1 MSKKVYL
8 LWFGQTISWTGSA
21 MSFFAIGVW
30 IYETTGKASALST
43 ILFIVAIVGVVTGP
57 FGGVLADRFPRKT
70 LIIIFDLT
78 IAVLMC
84 VIGYFALN
92 DILTLPL
99 LIPFALAFGI
109 FEIAH
114 WTTWSAFL
122 GDVVKKNEV
131 TKVSAL
137 FESAEAISVLVGPI
151 GGAFIYS
158 FFGLTGVI
166 LVDVISCI
174 FGIATI
180 TLFKSKKVETKGK
193 MNVKNIYLD
202 LIEAYNWLKKQKGLL
217 TLVLILAICN
227 FLWGFTQVLLPPMIL
242 SFTDATGLGLVESSI
257 GLAFL
262 FGSILSLRLSDWLQG
277 NLKVA
282 IYCGLLGGLSLIL
295 GSIRPSIF
303 LLCVHGVIGGVSG
316 TMQYTV
322 SSGAWL
328 AITTEDIRGRALA
341 LRGTIAQMLRP
352 LGVLI
357 AGPLGDYLEFSFY
370 PDNVD
375 LLSPLVGIG
384 PGRGYAFFILFG
396 HNKYLVVLIYEKSLV
411 LLLLLPFCTEMNGV
425 VYVAVWILN
434 LNNKNLANLSKQVKD
449 ITNQ

>member
-8 LWFGQTISWTGSA
+8 LWFGQTVSWTGSS

-30 IYETTGKASALST
+30 IFETTGKASALST
-43 ILFIVAIVGVVTGP
+43 ILFTVAIVGVVTGP
-57 FGGVLADRFPRKT
+57 FGGVLADRFQRKT
-70 LIIIFDLT
+70 LIITFDLI

-84 VIGYFALN
+84 VIGYLALN
-92 DILTLPL
+92 EALTLTS

-137 FESAEAISVLVGPI
+137 FESAEAISVLIGPI

-166 LVDVISCI
+166 LVDVITCL

-180 TLFKSKKVETKGK
+180 TLFKSKKIETKS
-193 MNVKNIYLD
+193 NLSIKNIYFD

-217 TLVLILAICN
+217 SLVLILSACN
-227 FLWGFTQVLLPPMIL
+227 FLWGFTQVLIPPMIL
-242 SFTDATGLGLVESSI
+242 SFADATGLGIVESSV

-262 FGSILSLRLSDWLQG
+262 FGSVISLRLADWLQG

-282 IYCGLLGGLSLIL
+282 IYCGLLGGLALII
-295 GSIRPSIF
+295 GSVRPSIF
-303 LLCVHGVIGGVSG
+303 LLCVNGVIAGISG
-316 TMQYTV
+316 TVQYTV

-352 LGVLI
+352 LGVVI

-370 PDNVD
+370 PKNVD
-375 LLSPLVGIG
+375 MLSPLVGTG
-384 PGRGYAFFILFG
+384 PGRGYAFLYFLIGVF
-396 HNKYLVVLIYEKSLV
+396 YVVV
-411 LLLLLPFCTEMNGV
+411 WV
-425 VYVAVWILN
+425 VN
-434 LNNKNLANLSKQVKD
+434 FNNKNLKFLSKQVIE
-449 ITNQ
+449 ITNN

>member
-30 IYETTGKASALST
+30 IFETTGKASALST
-43 ILFIVAIVGVVTGP
+43 VLFVVAIVGVVTGP
-57 FGGVLADRFPRKT
+57 FGGVLADRFPRKK
-70 LIIIFDLT
+70 LIIAFDLT
-78 IAVLMC
+78 IASLMC
-84 VIGYFALN
+84 VIGYLALN
-92 DILTLPL
+92 DILTLTL

-158 FFGLTGVI
+158 FFGLPGVI
-166 LVDVISCI
+166 LFDVVTCFI
-174 FGIATI
+174 GIATI
-180 TLFKSKKVETKGK
+180 TLFKSKKVELKNK
-193 MNVKNIYLD
+193 LNFKNIYLD
-202 LIEAYNWLKKQKGLL
+202 LVEAYNWLKKQKGLL
-217 TLVLILAICN
+217 TLVLIFSIGN
-227 FLWGFTQVLLPPMIL
+227 FLWGFGSVLLPAMIL
-242 SFTDATGLGLVESSI
+242 SFTDAKGLGIVESSVGI
-257 GLAFL
+257 AFL
-262 FGSILSLRLSDWLQG
+262 LGSVISLRLSNWLQG

-295 GSIRPSIF
+295 GSIRPSII
-303 LLCVHGVIGGVSG
+303 LLCIHGVIGGVSG
-316 TMQYTV
+316 TVQYTV

-352 LGVLI
+352 LGVVI
-357 AGPLGDYLEFSFY
+357 AGPLGDYLEFTFY
-370 PDNVD
+370 PANVG
-375 LLSPLVGIG
+375 LLSPIVGTG
-384 PGRGYAFFILFG
+384 PGRGYAFLFFI
-396 HNKYLVVLIYEKSLV
+396 V
-411 LLLLLPFCTEMNGV
+411 GV
-425 VYVAVWILN
+425 AYVALWILN
-434 LNNKNLANLSKQVKD
+434 FNNKNLKNLSKQVKD
-449 ITNQ
+449 ITQL

>member
-30 IYETTGKASALST
+30 IFETTGKASALST
-43 ILFIVAIVGVVTGP
+43 VLFVVAIVGVVTGP
-57 FGGVLADRFPRKT
+57 FGGVLADRFPRKK
-70 LIIIFDLT
+70 LIIAFDLT
-78 IAVLMC
+78 IASLMC
-84 VIGYFALN
+84 VIGYLALN
-92 DILTLPL
+92 DILTLTL

-114 WTTWSAFL
+114 WTRWSAFL

-158 FFGLTGVI
+158 FFGLPGVI
-166 LVDVISCI
+166 LFDVVTCFI
-174 FGIATI
+174 GIATI
-180 TLFKSKKVETKGK
+180 TLFKSKKVEIKNK
-193 MNVKNIYLD
+193 LNFKNIYFD
-202 LIEAYNWLKKQKGLL
+202 LVEAYNWLKKQKGLL
-217 TLVLILAICN
+217 TLVLIFSIGN
-227 FLWGFTQVLLPPMIL
+227 FLWGFGSVLLPAMIL
-242 SFTDATGLGLVESSI
+242 SFTDAKGLGIVESSVGI
-257 GLAFL
+257 AFL
-262 FGSILSLRLSDWLQG
+262 LGSVISLRLSNWLQG

-295 GSIRPSIF
+295 GSIRPSII
-303 LLCVHGVIGGVSG
+303 LLCIHGVIGGVSG
-316 TMQYTV
+316 TVQYTV

-352 LGVLI
+352 LGVVI
-357 AGPLGDYLEFSFY
+357 AGPLGDYLEFTFY
-370 PDNVD
+370 PANVE
-375 LLSPLVGIG
+375 LLSPIVGTG
-384 PGRGYAFFILFG
+384 PGRGYAFLFFI
-396 HNKYLVVLIYEKSLV
+396 V
-411 LLLLLPFCTEMNGV
+411 GV
-425 VYVAVWILN
+425 AYVALWILN
-434 LNNKNLANLSKQVKD
+434 FNNKNLKNLSKQVKD
-449 ITNQ
+449 ITQL

>member
-30 IYETTGKASALST
+30 IFETTGKASALST
-43 ILFIVAIVGVVTGP
+43 VLFVVAIVGVVTGP
-57 FGGVLADRFPRKT
+57 FGGVLADRFPRKK
-70 LIIIFDLT
+70 LIIAFDLT
-78 IAVLMC
+78 IATLMC
-84 VIGYFALN
+84 VIGYLAIN
-92 DILTLPL
+92 DILTLTL

-158 FFGLTGVI
+158 FFGLPGVI
-166 LVDVISCI
+166 LFDVVTCFI
-174 FGIATI
+174 GIATI
-180 TLFKSKKVETKGK
+180 TLFKSKKVELKNK
-193 MNVKNIYLD
+193 LNFKNIYLD
-202 LIEAYNWLKKQKGLL
+202 LVEAYNWLKKQKGLL
-217 TLVLILAICN
+217 TLVLIFSIGN
-227 FLWGFTQVLLPPMIL
+227 FLWGFGSVLLPAMIL
-242 SFTDATGLGLVESSI
+242 SFTDAKGLGIVESSVGI
-257 GLAFL
+257 AFL
-262 FGSILSLRLSDWLQG
+262 LGSVISLRLSNWLQG

-295 GSIRPSIF
+295 GSIRPSII
-303 LLCVHGVIGGVSG
+303 LLCIHGVIGGVSG
-316 TMQYTV
+316 TVQYTV

-352 LGVLI
+352 LGVVI
-357 AGPLGDYLEFSFY
+357 AGPLGDYLEFTFY
-370 PDNVD
+370 PANVE
-375 LLSPLVGIG
+375 LLSPIVGTG
-384 PGRGYAFFILFG
+384 PGRGYALLFFIVG
-396 HNKYLVVLIYEKSLV
+396 VAYVVL
-411 LLLLLPFCTEMNGV
+411 
-425 VYVAVWILN
+425 WILN
-434 LNNKNLANLSKQVKD
+434 FNNKNLRDLSRQVKE
-449 ITNQ
+449 ITNN

>member
-8 LWFGQTISWTGSA
+8 LWFGQTVSWTGSS

-43 ILFIVAIVGVVTGP
+43 ILFIVAIVGVITGP

-70 LIIIFDLT
+70 LIIVFDLI

-84 VIGYFALN
+84 VIGYLALN
-92 DILTLPL
+92 DILTLTL

-122 GDVVKKNEV
+122 GDVVKKHEV

-137 FESAEAISVLVGPI
+137 FESAEAISVLIGPI

-158 FFGLTGVI
+158 FFGLPGVI
-166 LVDVISCI
+166 LVDLVTCF

-180 TLFKSKKVETKGK
+180 TFFKSKKIKTKGK
-193 MNVKNIYLD
+193 LNFKNTYFD
-202 LIEAYNWLKKQKGLL
+202 LVEAYNWLKKQKGLL
-217 TLVLILAICN
+217 ALVSIFSIGN
-227 FLWGFTQVLLPPMIL
+227 FLWGFTTVLIPPMIL
-242 SFTDATGLGLVESSI
+242 SFTDARGLGIVESSV

-262 FGSILSLRLSDWLQG
+262 FGSIISLRLADKLQG

-282 IYCGLLGGLSLIL
+282 IYMGLLGGLSLIL
-295 GSIRPSIF
+295 GSLRPSII
-303 LLCVHGVIGGVSG
+303 LLCIHGIIAGVSG
-316 TMQYTV
+316 TVQYTV

-328 AITTEDIRGRALA
+328 AITDENIRGRALA

-352 LGVLI
+352 LGVVI

-370 PDNVD
+370 PKNADV
-375 LLSPLVGIG
+375 LTQLVGSG
-384 PGRGYAFFILFG
+384 SGRGYAFLFFIIGVL
-396 HNKYLVVLIYEKSLV
+396 YVVL
-411 LLLLLPFCTEMNGV
+411 
-425 VYVAVWILN
+425 WIVN
-434 LNNKNLANLSKQVKD
+434 FNNKNLSNLSKQVKE
-449 ITNQ
+449 ITSN

>member
-8 LWFGQTISWTGSA
+8 LWFGQTVSWTGSA

-43 ILFIVAIVGVVTGP
+43 ILFTVAIVGVITGP
-57 FGGVLADRFPRKT
+57 FGGLLADRFPRKK
-70 LIIIFDLT
+70 LIIIFDLI

-84 VIGYFALN
+84 IICYLALN
-92 DILTLPL
+92 DMLTLTL

-137 FESAEAISVLVGPI
+137 FESAEAISVLIGPI

-166 LVDVISCI
+166 LVDIVTCL

-180 TLFKSKKVETKGK
+180 TFFKSKKVEIKSK
-193 MNVKNIYLD
+193 LNFKNVYFD
-202 LIEAYNWLKKQKGLL
+202 LIEAYYWLKKQKGLL
-217 TLVLILAICN
+217 TLVLIFSVGN
-227 FLWGFTQVLLPPMIL
+227 FLWGFTTVLIPPMIL
-242 SFTDATGLGLVESSI
+242 SFTDARGLGIVESSV

-262 FGSILSLRLSDWLQG
+262 LGSIISLKLSDWLQG

-282 IYCGLLGGLSLIL
+282 VYCGLLGGLSLIF
-295 GSIRPSIF
+295 GSIRPSIL
-303 LLCVHGVIGGVSG
+303 LLCIHGIIAGVSG
-316 TMQYTV
+316 TVQYTI

-328 AITTEDIRGRALA
+328 AITNESIRGRALA

-352 LGVLI
+352 FGVVI
-357 AGPLGDYLEFSFY
+357 AGPLGDYIEFSYY
-370 PDNVD
+370 PAHSDF
-375 LLSPLVGIG
+375 LSLLVGNG
-384 PGRGYAFFILFG
+384 PGRGYAFLFFIVG
-396 HNKYLVVLIYEKSLV
+396 VLYIFLWTV
-411 LLLLLPFCTEMNGV
+411 NF
-425 VYVAVWILN
+425 
-434 LNNKNLANLSKQVKD
+434 NNKNLIRLSKQVKK
-449 ITNQ
+449 ITSKN

>member
-8 LWFGQTISWTGSA
+8 LWFGQTVSWTGSS

-70 LIIIFDLT
+70 LIIIFDLI

-84 VIGYFALN
+84 VIGYLALN
-92 DILTLPL
+92 DVLTLTL

-122 GDVVKKNEV
+122 GDVVKKQEV

-137 FESAEAISVLVGPI
+137 FESAEAISVLIGPI

-158 FFGLTGVI
+158 FFGLPGVI
-166 LVDVISCI
+166 LVDLITCF

-180 TLFKSKKVETKGK
+180 TFFKSKKVEIKGK
-193 MNVKNIYLD
+193 LSFKNVYLD
-202 LIEAYNWLKKQKGLL
+202 LIEAYNWLKKQEGLL
-217 TLVLILAICN
+217 SLVTILTIGN
-227 FLWGFTQVLLPPMIL
+227 FLWGFTSVLLPPMIL
-242 SFTDATGLGLVESSI
+242 SFTDARGLGIVESSV

-262 FGSILSLRLSDWLQG
+262 FGSIISLRLADKLQG

-282 IYCGLLGGLSLIL
+282 IYMGLLGGISLIL
-295 GSIRPSIF
+295 GSIRPSII
-303 LLCVHGVIGGVSG
+303 LLCIHGVIAGVSG
-316 TMQYTV
+316 TVQYTV

-352 LGVLI
+352 LGVVI
-357 AGPLGDYLEFSFY
+357 AGPLGDYLEFTFY
-370 PDNVD
+370 PENVD
-375 LLSPLVGIG
+375 ILSPLVGTG
-384 PGRGYAFFILFG
+384 PGRGYAFLFFLVG
-396 HNKYLVVLIYEKSLV
+396 VFYVVL
-411 LLLLLPFCTEMNGV
+411 
-425 VYVAVWILN
+425 WIVN
-434 LNNKNLANLSKQVKD
+434 FNNKNLKFLSKQVIE
-449 ITNQ
+449 ITNS

>member
-8 LWFGQTISWTGSA
+8 LWFGQTVSWTGSS

-30 IYETTGKASALST
+30 IFETTGKASALST
-43 ILFIVAIVGVVTGP
+43 ILFTVAIVGVVTGP

-70 LIIIFDLT
+70 LIITFDLI

-84 VIGYFALN
+84 VIGYLALSEA
-92 DILTLPL
+92 LTLTL

-137 FESAEAISVLVGPI
+137 FESAEAISVLIGPI

-166 LVDVISCI
+166 LVDVVTCL

-180 TLFKSKKVETKGK
+180 TLFKSKKIDTKS
-193 MNVKNIYLD
+193 NLSIKNIYFD
-202 LIEAYNWLKKQKGLL
+202 LVEAYNWLKKQKGLL
-217 TLVLILAICN
+217 SLVLILSICN
-227 FLWGFTQVLLPPMIL
+227 FLWGFTQVLIPPMIL
-242 SFTDATGLGLVESSI
+242 SFTDATGLGIVESSV

-262 FGSILSLRLSDWLQG
+262 FGSVISLRLADWLQG

-282 IYCGLLGGLSLIL
+282 IYCGLLGGLALII
-295 GSIRPSIF
+295 GSVRPSIF
-303 LLCVHGVIGGVSG
+303 LLCVHGVIAGVSG
-316 TMQYTV
+316 TVQYTV

-328 AITTEDIRGRALA
+328 AITTEEIRGRALA

-352 LGVLI
+352 LGVVI
-357 AGPLGDYLEFSFY
+357 AGPLGDYIEFSYY
-370 PDNVD
+370 PNNVEI
-375 LLSPLVGIG
+375 LSPFVGTG
-384 PGRGYAFFILFG
+384 PGRGYAFLF
-396 HNKYLVVLIYEKSLV
+396 LVIGVLYV
-411 LLLLLPFCTEMNGV
+411 GV
-425 VYVAVWILN
+425 WVIN
-434 LNNKNLANLSKQVKD
+434 FKNKNLEMLSRQVIE
-449 ITNQ
+449 ITKN

>member
-8 LWFGQTISWTGSA
+8 LWFGQTVSWTGSS

-70 LIIIFDLT
+70 LIIVFDLI

-84 VIGYFALN
+84 VIGYFAIS
-92 DILTLPL
+92 DILTLTL

-122 GDVVKKNEV
+122 GDVVKKHEV

-137 FESAEAISVLVGPI
+137 FESAEAISVLIGPI

-158 FFGLTGVI
+158 FFGLPGVI
-166 LVDVISCI
+166 LVDLITCF

-180 TLFKSKKVETKGK
+180 TLFKSKKIKSKGK
-193 MNVKNIYLD
+193 LNFKNTYFD
-202 LIEAYNWLKKQKGLL
+202 LVEAYNWLKKQKGLL
-217 TLVLILAICN
+217 ALVSILSIGN
-227 FLWGFTQVLLPPMIL
+227 FLWGFTSVLIPPMIL
-242 SFTDATGLGLVESSI
+242 SFTDARGLGIVESSV

-262 FGSILSLRLSDWLQG
+262 VGSIISLRLADKLQG

-282 IYCGLLGGLSLIL
+282 IYMGLLGGLSLVL
-295 GSIRPSIF
+295 GSLRPSIF
-303 LLCVHGVIGGVSG
+303 LLCIHGIIAGVSG
-316 TMQYTV
+316 TVQYTV

-328 AITTEDIRGRALA
+328 AITDENIRGRALA

-352 LGVLI
+352 LGVVI

-370 PDNVD
+370 PQNVD
-375 LLSPLVGIG
+375 ILSPLVGSG
-384 PGRGYAFFILFG
+384 PGRGYAFLFFIIGIL
-396 HNKYLVVLIYEKSLV
+396 YVVL
-411 LLLLLPFCTEMNGV
+411 
-425 VYVAVWILN
+425 WIVN
-434 LNNKNLANLSKQVKD
+434 FNNKNLRNLSKQVKE
-449 ITNQ
+449 ITSN

>member
-8 LWFGQTISWTGSA
+8 LWLGQTVSWTGSS

-70 LIIIFDLT
+70 LIIIFDLI

-84 VIGYFALN
+84 VIGYLALN
-92 DILTLPL
+92 DILTLTL

-122 GDVVKKNEV
+122 GDVVKKQEV

-137 FESAEAISVLVGPI
+137 FESAEAISVLIGPI

-158 FFGLTGVI
+158 FFGLPGVI
-166 LVDVISCI
+166 LVDLITCF

-180 TLFKSKKVETKGK
+180 TMFKSKKVDIKGK
-193 MNVKNIYLD
+193 LSFRNVYFD
-202 LIEAYNWLKKQKGLL
+202 LIEVYNWLKKQKGLL
-217 TLVLILAICN
+217 SLVSILAIGN
-227 FLWGFTQVLLPPMIL
+227 FLWGFTSVLIPPMIL
-242 SFTDATGLGLVESSI
+242 SFTDARGLGIVESSV

-262 FGSILSLRLSDWLQG
+262 FGSIISLRLADKLQG

-282 IYCGLLGGLSLIL
+282 IYMGLLGGISLIL
-295 GSIRPSIF
+295 GSIRPSII
-303 LLCVHGVIGGVSG
+303 LLCIHGIIAGVSG
-316 TMQYTV
+316 TVQYTV

-352 LGVLI
+352 LGVVI
-357 AGPLGDYLEFSFY
+357 AGPLGDYLEFTFY
-370 PDNVD
+370 PKNVD
-375 LLSPLVGIG
+375 ILSPLIGTG
-384 PGRGYAFFILFG
+384 PGRGYAFLFFIIG
-396 HNKYLVVLIYEKSLV
+396 VL
-411 LLLLLPFCTEMNGV
+411 
-425 VYVAVWILN
+425 YVCLWIVN
-434 LNNKNLANLSKQVKD
+434 LNNKNLINLSKQVKE
-449 ITNQ
+449 ITND

>member
-1 MSKKVYL
+1 
-8 LWFGQTISWTGSA
+8 
-21 MSFFAIGVW
+21 
-30 IYETTGKASALST
+30 
-43 ILFIVAIVGVVTGP
+43 
-57 FGGVLADRFPRKT
+57 
-70 LIIIFDLT
+70 
-78 IAVLMC
+78 MC

-92 DILTLPL
+92 DMLTLTL

-137 FESAEAISVLVGPI
+137 FESAEAISVLIGPI

-166 LVDVISCI
+166 LVDVITCL
-174 FGIATI
+174 FGVATI
-180 TLFKSKKVETKGK
+180 TLFKSKKVETKSK
-193 MNVKNIYLD
+193 MNFKNIYLD

-217 TLVLILAICN
+217 SLVLILGICN

-262 FGSILSLRLSDWLQG
+262 FGSVISLRLSDWLQG

-282 IYCGLLGGLSLIL
+282 IYCGLLGGLSLVL
-295 GSIRPSIF
+295 GSIRPSII
-303 LLCVHGVIGGVSG
+303 LLCIHGVIGGVSG
-316 TMQYTV
+316 TVQYTV

-357 AGPLGDYLEFSFY
+357 AGPLGDYLEFDFY
-370 PDNVD
+370 PNNVD
-375 LLSPLVGIG
+375 LLSPLVGLG
-384 PGRGYAFFILFG
+384 PGRGYALLFFIVG
-396 HNKYLVVLIYEKSLV
+396 VLYIGIWV
-411 LLLLLPFCTEMNGV
+411 LNF
-425 VYVAVWILN
+425 
-434 LNNKNLANLSKQVKD
+434 NNKNLRNLSRQVKE
-449 ITNQ
+449 ITNN

>member
-8 LWFGQTISWTGSA
+8 LWFGQTVSWTGSS

-30 IYETTGKASALST
+30 IFETTGKASALST
-43 ILFIVAIVGVVTGP
+43 ILFTVAIVGVITGP
-57 FGGVLADRFPRKT
+57 FGGVLADRFSRKT
-70 LIIIFDLT
+70 LIIAFDLI

-84 VIGYFALN
+84 VIGYLALN
-92 DILTLPL
+92 GILTLTL

-137 FESAEAISVLVGPI
+137 FESAEAISVLIGPI

-166 LVDVISCI
+166 FVDIITCF

-180 TLFKSKKVETKGK
+180 LFFKSKKIQTKS
-193 MNVKNIYLD
+193 NLSVKNIYFD
-202 LIEAYNWLKKQKGLL
+202 LIEAYNWLKKQRGLL
-217 TLVLILAICN
+217 SLVLIFSIGN
-227 FLWGFTQVLLPPMIL
+227 FLWGFTQVLIPPMIL
-242 SFTDATGLGLVESSI
+242 SFTDATGLGLVESFV

-262 FGSILSLRLSDWLQG
+262 LGSIISLRLADWLQG

-282 IYCGLLGGLSLIL
+282 IYCGLLGGLALII
-295 GSIRPSIF
+295 GSVRPSIV
-303 LLCVHGVIGGVSG
+303 LLCIHGVIAGISG
-316 TMQYTV
+316 TVQYTV

-352 LGVLI
+352 LGVVI
-357 AGPLGDYLEFSFY
+357 AGPLGDYLEFTFY
-370 PDNVD
+370 PKNADI
-375 LLSPLVGIG
+375 LSPLIG
-384 PGRGYAFFILFG
+384 TGQGRGYAFLFFIIG
-396 HNKYLVVLIYEKSLV
+396 VL
-411 LLLLLPFCTEMNGV
+411 
-425 VYVAVWILN
+425 YVGLWVSN
-434 LNNKNLANLSKQVKD
+434 FNNKNLKNLSKQVIE
-449 ITNQ
+449 ITNK

>member
-8 LWFGQTISWTGSA
+8 LWFGQTVSWTGSS

-43 ILFIVAIVGVVTGP
+43 ILFIVAIVGVITGP

-70 LIIIFDLT
+70 LIIVFDLI

-84 VIGYFALN
+84 VIGYLALN
-92 DILTLPL
+92 DILTLTL

-122 GDVVKKNEV
+122 GDVVKKHEV

-137 FESAEAISVLVGPI
+137 FES
-151 GGAFIYS
+151 
-158 FFGLTGVI
+158 
-166 LVDVISCI
+166 
-174 FGIATI
+174 
-180 TLFKSKKVETKGK
+180 KKIKTKGK
-193 MNVKNIYLD
+193 LNFKNTYFD
-202 LIEAYNWLKKQKGLL
+202 LVEAYNWLKKQKGLL
-217 TLVLILAICN
+217 ALVSIFSIGN
-227 FLWGFTQVLLPPMIL
+227 FLWGFTTVLIPPMIL
-242 SFTDATGLGLVESSI
+242 SFTDARGLGIVESSV

-262 FGSILSLRLSDWLQG
+262 FGSIISLRLADKLQG

-282 IYCGLLGGLSLIL
+282 IYMGLLGGLSLIL
-295 GSIRPSIF
+295 GSLRPSII
-303 LLCVHGVIGGVSG
+303 LLCIHGIIAGVSG
-316 TMQYTV
+316 TVQYTV

-328 AITTEDIRGRALA
+328 AITDENIRGRALA

-352 LGVLI
+352 LGVVI

-370 PDNVD
+370 PKNADV
-375 LLSPLVGIG
+375 LTQLVGSG
-384 PGRGYAFFILFG
+384 PGRGYAFLFFIIGVL
-396 HNKYLVVLIYEKSLV
+396 YVVL
-411 LLLLLPFCTEMNGV
+411 
-425 VYVAVWILN
+425 WIVN
-434 LNNKNLANLSKQVKD
+434 FNNKNLSNLSKQVKE
-449 ITNQ
+449 ITSN

>member
-8 LWFGQTISWTGSA
+8 LWFGQTVSWTGSA
-21 MSFFAIGVW
+21 MSFFAVGVW

-57 FGGVLADRFPRKT
+57 FGGVLADRFQRKK
-70 LIIIFDLT
+70 LIIIFDLI

-84 VIGYFALN
+84 VIGYLALN
-92 DILTLPL
+92 DLLTLTL

-122 GDVVKKNEV
+122 GDVVKKQEV

-137 FESAEAISVLVGPI
+137 FVSAEAISVLIGPI

-158 FFGLTGVI
+158 FFGLPGVI
-166 LVDVISCI
+166 LVDLITCF

-180 TLFKSKKVETKGK
+180 TFFKSKKVEIKGK
-193 MNVKNIYLD
+193 LSFRNVYFD
-202 LIEAYNWLKKQKGLL
+202 LIEAYNWLKKQRGLL
-217 TLVLILAICN
+217 SLVSIFSIGN
-227 FLWGFTQVLLPPMIL
+227 FLWGFTSVLIPPMIL
-242 SFTDATGLGLVESSI
+242 SFTDARGLGIVESSV

-262 FGSILSLRLSDWLQG
+262 FGSIISLRLADKLQG

-282 IYCGLLGGLSLIL
+282 IYMGLLGGISLIL
-295 GSIRPSIF
+295 GSIRPSII
-303 LLCVHGVIGGVSG
+303 LLCIHGIIAGVSG
-316 TMQYTV
+316 TVQYTV

-352 LGVLI
+352 LGVVI
-357 AGPLGDYLEFSFY
+357 AGPLGDYLEFTFY
-370 PDNVD
+370 PKNVD
-375 LLSPLVGIG
+375 ILSPLIGTG
-384 PGRGYAFFILFG
+384 PGRGYAFLFFIIG
-396 HNKYLVVLIYEKSLV
+396 VL
-411 LLLLLPFCTEMNGV
+411 
-425 VYVAVWILN
+425 YVCLWIVN
-434 LNNKNLANLSKQVKD
+434 LNNKNLINLSKQVKE
-449 ITNQ
+449 ITND

>member
-8 LWFGQTISWTGSA
+8 LWFGQTVSWTGSS

-30 IYETTGKASALST
+30 IFETTGKASALST
-43 ILFIVAIVGVVTGP
+43 ILFTVAIVCVVTGP

-70 LIIIFDLT
+70 LIITFDLI

-84 VIGYFALN
+84 VIGYLALN
-92 DILTLPL
+92 EALTLTS

-137 FESAEAISVLVGPI
+137 FESAEAISVLIGPI

-166 LVDVISCI
+166 LVDVITCL

-180 TLFKSKKVETKGK
+180 TLFKSKKIEAKS
-193 MNVKNIYLD
+193 NLSVKNIYFD

-217 TLVLILAICN
+217 SLVLILSVCN
-227 FLWGFTQVLLPPMIL
+227 FLWGFTQVLIPPMIL
-242 SFTDATGLGLVESSI
+242 SFADATGLGIVESSV

-262 FGSILSLRLSDWLQG
+262 FGSVSSLRFADWLQG

-282 IYCGLLGGLSLIL
+282 IYFGLLGGLALII
-295 GSIRPSIF
+295 GSVRPSIF
-303 LLCVHGVIGGVSG
+303 LLCINGVIAGISG
-316 TMQYTV
+316 TVQYTV

-352 LGVLI
+352 LGVVI
-357 AGPLGDYLEFSFY
+357 AGPLGDYLEFTFY
-370 PDNVD
+370 PKNVD
-375 LLSPLVGIG
+375 MLYPLVGTG
-384 PGRGYAFFILFG
+384 PGRGYAFLYFLIGIF
-396 HNKYLVVLIYEKSLV
+396 YVVIWV
-411 LLLLLPFCTEMNGV
+411 LNF
-425 VYVAVWILN
+425 
-434 LNNKNLANLSKQVKD
+434 NNKNLKFLSKQVIE
-449 ITNQ
+449 ITNN

>member
-8 LWFGQTISWTGSA
+8 LWFGQTVSWTGSS

-57 FGGVLADRFPRKT
+57 FGGVLADRFPRKK
-70 LIIIFDLT
+70 LIIIFDLI
-78 IAVLMC
+78 IAALMC
-84 VIGYFALN
+84 VIGYLALS
-92 DILTLPL
+92 DFLTLTL

-122 GDVVKKNEV
+122 GDVVKKQEV

-137 FESAEAISVLVGPI
+137 FESAEAISVLIGPI

-158 FFGLTGVI
+158 FFGLPGVI
-166 LVDVISCI
+166 LVDLVTCF

-180 TLFKSKKVETKGK
+180 TFFKSKKVEIKGQLSFR
-193 MNVKNIYLD
+193 NVYFD

-217 TLVLILAICN
+217 SLVSILSIGN
-227 FLWGFTQVLLPPMIL
+227 FLWGFTSVLIPPMIL
-242 SFTDATGLGLVESSI
+242 SFTDARGLGIVESSV

-262 FGSILSLRLSDWLQG
+262 FGSIISLRLADKLQG

-282 IYCGLLGGLSLIL
+282 IYMGLLGGVSLIL
-295 GSIRPSIF
+295 GSIRPSII
-303 LLCVHGVIGGVSG
+303 LLCIHGIIAGVSG
-316 TMQYTV
+316 TVQYTV

-370 PDNVD
+370 PENVNI
-375 LLSPLVGIG
+375 LSPLVGTG
-384 PGRGYAFFILFG
+384 PGRGYAFLFFLVG
-396 HNKYLVVLIYEKSLV
+396 VFYVVL
-411 LLLLLPFCTEMNGV
+411 
-425 VYVAVWILN
+425 WIVN
-434 LNNKNLANLSKQVKD
+434 FNNKNLKYLSGQVIE
-449 ITNQ
+449 ITNS

>member
-8 LWFGQTISWTGSA
+8 LWFGQTVSWTGSS

-30 IYETTGKASALST
+30 IFETTGKASALST
-43 ILFIVAIVGVVTGP
+43 ILFTVAIVGVVTGP

-70 LIIIFDLT
+70 LIITFDLI

-84 VIGYFALN
+84 VIGYLALN
-92 DILTLPL
+92 EALTLTL

-137 FESAEAISVLVGPI
+137 FESAEAISVLIGPI

-166 LVDVISCI
+166 LVDVVTCL

-180 TLFKSKKVETKGK
+180 TLFKSKKIDSKS
-193 MNVKNIYLD
+193 NLSIKNIYFD
-202 LIEAYNWLKKQKGLL
+202 LVEAYNWLKKQKGLL
-217 TLVLILAICN
+217 SLVLILSICN
-227 FLWGFTQVLLPPMIL
+227 FLWGFTQVLIPPMIL
-242 SFTDATGLGLVESSI
+242 SFTDATGLGIVESSV

-262 FGSILSLRLSDWLQG
+262 FGSVISLRLADWLQG

-282 IYCGLLGGLSLIL
+282 IYCGLLGGLALII
-295 GSIRPSIF
+295 GSVRPSIF
-303 LLCVHGVIGGVSG
+303 LLCVHGVIAGVSG
-316 TMQYTV
+316 TVQYTV

-328 AITTEDIRGRALA
+328 AITTEEIRGRALA

-352 LGVLI
+352 LGVVI
-357 AGPLGDYLEFSFY
+357 AGPLGDYIEFSYY
-370 PDNVD
+370 PNNVD
-375 LLSPLVGIG
+375 ILSPFVGTG
-384 PGRGYAFFILFG
+384 PGRGYAFLF
-396 HNKYLVVLIYEKSLV
+396 LVIGVLYV
-411 LLLLLPFCTEMNGV
+411 GV
-425 VYVAVWILN
+425 WVIN
-434 LNNKNLANLSKQVKD
+434 LNNKNLEMLSSQVIE
-449 ITNQ
+449 ITKN

>member
-30 IYETTGKASALST
+30 IFETTGKASALST
-43 ILFIVAIVGVVTGP
+43 VLFVVAIVGVVTGP
-57 FGGVLADRFPRKT
+57 FGGVLADRFPRKK
-70 LIIIFDLT
+70 LIIAFDLT
-78 IAVLMC
+78 IASLMC
-84 VIGYFALN
+84 VIGYLALN
-92 DILTLPL
+92 DILTLTL

-158 FFGLTGVI
+158 FFGLPGVI
-166 LVDVISCI
+166 LFDVVTCFI
-174 FGIATI
+174 GIATI
-180 TLFKSKKVETKGK
+180 TLFKSKKVEIKNK
-193 MNVKNIYLD
+193 LNFKNIYFD
-202 LIEAYNWLKKQKGLL
+202 LVEAYNWLKKQKGLL
-217 TLVLILAICN
+217 TLVLIFSIGN
-227 FLWGFTQVLLPPMIL
+227 FLWGFGSVLLPAMIL
-242 SFTDATGLGLVESSI
+242 SFTDAKGLGIVESSVGI
-257 GLAFL
+257 AFL
-262 FGSILSLRLSDWLQG
+262 LGSVISLRLSNWLQG

-295 GSIRPSIF
+295 GSIRPSII
-303 LLCVHGVIGGVSG
+303 LLCIHGVIGGVSG
-316 TMQYTV
+316 TVQYTV

-352 LGVLI
+352 LGVVI
-357 AGPLGDYLEFSFY
+357 AGPLGDYLEFTFY
-370 PDNVD
+370 PANVE
-375 LLSPLVGIG
+375 LLSPIVGTG
-384 PGRGYAFFILFG
+384 PGRGYAFLFF
-396 HNKYLVVLIYEKSLV
+396 LV
-411 LLLLLPFCTEMNGV
+411 GV
-425 VYVAVWILN
+425 AYVALWILN
-434 LNNKNLANLSKQVKD
+434 FNNKNLKNLSKQVKD
-449 ITNQ
+449 ITQL

>member
-8 LWFGQTISWTGSA
+8 LWFGQTVSWTGSA

-43 ILFIVAIVGVVTGP
+43 ILFTVAIVGVITGP
-57 FGGVLADRFPRKT
+57 FGGVLADRFPRKK
-70 LIIIFDLT
+70 LIIIFDLI

-84 VIGYFALN
+84 IICYLALN
-92 DILTLPL
+92 DMLTLTL

-137 FESAEAISVLVGPI
+137 FESAEAISVLIGPI

-166 LVDVISCI
+166 LVDIVTCL

-180 TLFKSKKVETKGK
+180 TFFKSKKVEIKSK
-193 MNVKNIYLD
+193 LNFKNVYFD
-202 LIEAYNWLKKQKGLL
+202 LIEAYYWLKKQKGLL
-217 TLVLILAICN
+217 TLVLIFSVGN
-227 FLWGFTQVLLPPMIL
+227 FLWGFTTVLIPPMIL
-242 SFTDATGLGLVESSI
+242 SFTDARGLGIVESSV

-262 FGSILSLRLSDWLQG
+262 LGSIISLKLSDWLQG

-282 IYCGLLGGLSLIL
+282 VYCGLLGGLSLIF
-295 GSIRPSIF
+295 GSIRPSIL
-303 LLCVHGVIGGVSG
+303 LLCIHGIIAGVSG
-316 TMQYTV
+316 TVQYTI

-328 AITTEDIRGRALA
+328 AITNESIRGRALA

-352 LGVLI
+352 FGVVI
-357 AGPLGDYLEFSFY
+357 AGPLGDYIEFSYY
-370 PDNVD
+370 PAHSDF
-375 LLSPLVGIG
+375 LSLLVGNG
-384 PGRGYAFFILFG
+384 PGRGYAFLFFIVG
-396 HNKYLVVLIYEKSLV
+396 VLYIFLWTV
-411 LLLLLPFCTEMNGV
+411 NF
-425 VYVAVWILN
+425 
-434 LNNKNLANLSKQVKD
+434 NNKNLIRLSKQVKK
-449 ITNQ
+449 ITSKN